1 MVKTDR
7 DRHLT
12 TEELSAFLDRR
23 LSPTEQEA
31 CKAHL
36 ESCQQ
41 CQRALASL
49 QQTVALLRAMPQ
61 PTAPRSFTLSPGVT
75 YLQEP
80 ATRPVEPT
88 KPATRRRWPYYA
100 QRSLRALSTIAA
112 VIGFIFLLS
121 GLLPLLIHGGA
132 GITSSTNSASPS
144 GSNPNTQATHST
156 ATLNPEHQA
165 TANAVKP
172 APTPGTSPT
181 SGTPHTSITPHT
193 SQPGSTPAVAV
204 KTPQAQHSNDTQ
216 KQIQAPPIIDLNIPL
231 ARQELGLALLI
242 IGIIGILITRR
253 RSAKRT

>member
-49 QQTVALLRAMPQ
+49 QQTVSLLRAMPQ
-61 PTAPRSFTLSPGVT
+61 PTVPRSFALSPRVT

-80 ATRPVEPT
+80 AARPVEPT
-88 KPATRRRWPYYA
+88 KPAARRRWPYYA

-112 VIGFIFLLS
+112 IIGFIFLLS
-121 GLLPLLIHGGA
+121 GVLPLLHSGA
-132 GITSSTNSASPS
+132 GITSSTSS
-144 GSNPNTQATHST
+144 GNQTESKPQATHTS
-156 ATLNPEHQA
+156 ATLNPDQKA

-172 APTPGTSPT
+172 APTPGNPS
-181 SGTPHTSITPHT
+181 TPHT

-204 KTPQAQHSNDTQ
+204 KTPQAQHSNNTQ

-253 RSAKRT
+253 RSAKPSNTP

>member
-49 QQTVALLRAMPQ
+49 QQTVSLLRAMPQ
-61 PTAPRSFTLSPGVT
+61 PTVPRSFALSPRVT

-80 ATRPVEPT
+80 AARPVEPT

-121 GLLPLLIHGGA
+121 GVLPLLHSGA
-132 GITSSTNSASPS
+132 GITSSTSS
-144 GSNPNTQATHST
+144 GNQTESKPQATHTS
-156 ATLNPEHQA
+156 ATLNPNQKA

-172 APTPGTSPT
+172 APTPGAPS
-181 SGTPHTSITPHT
+181 TPHT

-204 KTPQAQHSNDTQ
+204 KTPQAQHSNNTQ
-216 KQIQAPPIIDLNIPL
+216 KQIQAPPSIDLNIPL
-231 ARQELGLALLI
+231 TRQELGLALLI

>member
-7 DRHLT
+7 NRHLT

-31 CKAHL
+31 YKAHL

-61 PTAPRSFTLSPGVT
+61 PAAPRSFTLAPGVT

-80 ATRPVEPT
+80 AVRPVEPT
-88 KPATRRRWPYYA
+88 KPATRRRWNYYA

-121 GLLPLLIHGGA
+121 GILPLLIHGGA
-132 GITSSTNSASPS
+132 GMTTSTNSASPS
-144 GSNPNTQATHST
+144 ESNSKMQATHST
-156 ATLNPEHQA
+156 ATLNPEQQA

-172 APTPGTSPT
+172 ASTPGAPS
-181 SGTPHTSITPHT
+181 TPGTPHT

-204 KTPQAQHSNDTQ
+204 KTPLAQHSNDTQ

-231 ARQELGLALLI
+231 VRQELGLTLLI
-242 IGIIGILITRR
+242 IGIIGVLITRR

>member
-49 QQTVALLRAMPQ
+49 QQTVSLLRAMPQ
-61 PTAPRSFTLSPGVT
+61 PTVPRSFALSPRVT

-80 ATRPVEPT
+80 AARQVEPT
-88 KPATRRRWPYYA
+88 KPVARRRWPYYA

-112 VIGFIFLLS
+112 IIGFIFLLS
-121 GLLPLLIHGGA
+121 GVLPLLHSGA
-132 GITSSTNSASPS
+132 GITSSTSS
-144 GSNPNTQATHST
+144 GNQTESKPQATHTS
-156 ATLNPEHQA
+156 ATLNPDQKA

-172 APTPGTSPT
+172 APTPGNP
-181 SGTPHTSITPHT
+181 GTPGAPSTPSTPHT

-204 KTPQAQHSNDTQ
+204 KTPQAQHSNNTQ
-216 KQIQAPPIIDLNIPL
+216 KQIQAPPSIDLNIPL
-231 ARQELGLALLI
+231 TRQELGLALLI

>member
-49 QQTVALLRAMPQ
+49 QQTVSLLRAMPQ
-61 PTAPRSFTLSPGVT
+61 PAVPRSFALSPDVT

-80 ATRPVEPT
+80 AARPMEPT
-88 KPATRRRWPYYA
+88 KPATRRKWPYYA

-121 GLLPLLIHGGA
+121 GVLPLLHSGGGMA
-132 GITSSTNSASPS
+132 TSTNSASPS
-144 GSNPNTQATHST
+144 GSNSNTQATHSA
-156 ATLNPEHQA
+156 ATLNPDQKA

-172 APTPGTSPT
+172 AGTPNTPPT
-181 SGTPHTSITPHT
+181 SQS
-193 SQPGSTPAVAV
+193 GSTPAVAV
-204 KTPQAQHSNDTQ
+204 RTPQAQHSNDTQ
-216 KQIQAPPIIDLNIPL
+216 KQFQAPPIIDLNIPL

-242 IGIIGILITRR
+242 IGIIGVLVTRR
-253 RSAKRT
+253 WSTKQT

>member
-49 QQTVALLRAMPQ
+49 QQTVSLLRAMPQ
-61 PTAPRSFTLSPGVT
+61 PIAPRSFTLSPDVT

-80 ATRPVEPT
+80 AARQVEPT
-88 KPATRRRWPYYA
+88 NPATRHRWPYYA
-100 QRSLRALSTIAA
+100 QRSLRVLSTIAA
-112 VIGFIFLLS
+112 VIGFFFLLS
-121 GLLPLLIHGGA
+121 GVLPLLHSGGGMA
-132 GITSSTNSASPS
+132 TSTSSASPS
-144 GSNPNTQATHST
+144 GPNSHTQATHST
-156 ATLNPEHQA
+156 ATLDREKQA
-165 TANAVKP
+165 TANAVKS
-172 APTPGTSPT
+172 AGTPG
-181 SGTPHTSITPHT
+181 T

-204 KTPQAQHSNDTQ
+204 KTPPAQNSNNTH

-242 IGIIGILITRR
+242 IGIIGVLITRR
-253 RSAKRT
+253 RSTKQT

>member
-1 MVKTDR
+1 VVKTDR

-12 TEELSAFLDRR
+12 TEELSAFLDRQ

-49 QQTVALLRAMPQ
+49 QQTVSLLRAMPQ

-80 ATRPVEPT
+80 AARQVGST
-88 KPATRRRWPYYA
+88 KPAARRRWPSYA

-121 GLLPLLIHGGA
+121 GLLPMLQHSGA
-132 GITSSTNSASPS
+132 IMTPSTSSGSQTESNSPS
-144 GSNPNTQATHST
+144 QAPHAS
-156 ATLNPEHQA
+156 ATLNPNQNA
-165 TANAVKP
+165 TANAANS
-172 APTPGTSPT
+172 APTPGAPS
-181 SGTPHTSITPHT
+181 TPHT

-204 KTPQAQHSNDTQ
+204 KTPQAQHSKNTQ
-216 KQIQAPPIIDLNIPL
+216 NQSQAPPIIDLNTPL